1 MRRGSFCLTIIS
13 LVLVWGLFS
22 SFDYVKEWE
31 STDELIYTEPKKAL
45 AKISAIEKHAKA
57 ERNAP
62 QELCCIIKRANAR
75 SFIGDSSFVTCLS
88 EVKKFRQRTK
98 DDVARSVA
106 TFMVG
111 ELYRAYYQR
120 KSYTFANRTELGDYV
135 PEDIKEWTPRLFL
148 NTIHDNWFA
157 AISNE
162 KVKSTPSSQ
171 YEAIMSLGE
180 DSRIYYPTLY
190 DFFLSNMLEREEPSH
205 YRVKDSI
212 FSAKEKEKLMA
223 DWVDFHANDKE
234 RDAYVKTKLLSLE
247 RQFKDEKER
256 SALIHQ
262 LESLLEEVKDQ
273 RASILV
279 RIALLEELGDVVSL
293 TDLPADSKLPQRMM
307 DICEEGIKAFP
318 DHKKIAVLHHFSEVL
333 NKPRMSISL
342 VNTKIHTSDTV
353 KVKVSYANMNQLK
366 LNLSRINYSSALDY
380 ECVVGFD
387 RRSYPHGYY
396 PFDYYDENSKDIP
409 TTLLQS
415 FLFDLPKSNYCILR
429 DTVLNLSPLDYGLYG
444 LRVDTT
450 DKYIRFEVSDLICL
464 TTGKGKRTSLLE
476 RESISK
482 DYVVMDANTGAPK
495 PNVKL
500 IAQKELISHKYR
512 DNGEVYKTIGETST
526 DPFGFANLIF
536 PPENESEVRTCFMD
550 GGDVFLTPDY
560 SGRWLHFSGY
570 RWSHS
575 EDDYA
580 VVYTDR
586 TIYRPSQTVY
596 FKVVLYN
603 RSKNKPELV
612 ANEKI
617 TVSLKNYGKEIEE
630 KELVTNEFGSAAS
643 SFVIPANARTGTYV
657 IDVESFTQVEKTF
670 IEVAE
675 YKRPTFEVKLA
686 CPIENFTFDDTIQV
700 RGHADYLMG
709 APLSGAK
716 VEYRVEC
723 LSWRC
728 KGYGWRKEDVVC
740 DLCKV
745 SDDGSF
751 VIPFVAHKRK
761 DDRCDGPSYIYN
773 VYAKVTDANGETH
786 EEKRYVRVSDRPFY
800 FTTSSFNLKADT
812 VFVRMENFQG
822 ARYKVVNLYENGQE
836 TMVSYEVSHGE
847 EIVASGSV
855 KSDGDGMFQLPLN
868 TKKWASGE
876 YKLTLKATDQKGVE
890 SASSYK
896 LALFRKNDRRPP
908 LWTALWSE
916 NTKDVELPVGEMY
929 KVRVGSSLKNAYL
942 LMVVTD
948 VHDVVEKR
956 WIQLNDEIKDFSFQL
971 NEQNGGNLNV
981 KFFLVNKGKLYSR
994 EFTITKKEESK
1005 EMPMK
1010 LSVFRDKMQ
1019 PGSKETWTLTL
1030 PKGKQAEV
1038 LASMY
1043 DASLDKFERYS
1054 HNGWAFDLEPKY
1066 RFIFPKWEV
1075 CRWME
1080 MHIPLDDYYFT
1091 TQMDWSL
1098 DRFITLPDGAK
1109 HSPYEFVVSA
1119 DYGKSKN
1126 MDMTGATSY
1135 ISSSHSL
1142 HDENSIMAQYG
1153 MQLKNPTALSSQS
1166 DMAMGNVSQVRTNF
1180 AETAFFYPQLRTDK
1194 KGNVQFSFEMP
1205 ESLTRWNFRAL
1216 AYTKDLF
1223 FGLMSDQMVTQKDF
1237 MISPNLPRFLRKG
1250 DRCVLSAK
1258 VINLSESTIKGTALM
1273 ELLDPVTEKVVAK
1286 QNAGFDALAG
1296 KNTVVTCS
1304 FDVPRDMD
1312 AVLVRTSAVAGDFS
1326 DAEQTLLPILSDRM
1340 VLTQSL
1346 PIYVRGGQTKEYT
1359 FENLVNNKSNTR
1371 SSRFLKLEFAKDPI
1385 WYAVQALPSVAMV
1398 EHENAVSYSAAHF
1411 ASLMSEHIA
1420 KSNPKIFNV
1429 INMWKSQGMDKQTLL
1444 SNLEKNQ
1451 DVKNVLL
1458 NESPWVMEAK
1468 DETEMKQR
1476 LSTLFDMNDLH
1487 GKCSLWFD
1495 KLMEF
1500 RLKSGAYTWFKCVEP
1515 YIYPSTHT
1523 TLFVLD
1529 NFGRLRKAGIVDDAF
1544 LQRAQYR
1551 SSLQF
1556 LDGELRDAYEE
1567 LKRLHPKDYKEVA
1580 YVGMNELYYFQVHS
1594 LFPEVKVDVKA
1605 KEAFTFYYELA
1616 KKRWKDFSLYGRA
1629 LAAIAFYRGGDK
1641 ELAKTIVESIRE
1653 FSTTTDEMGMFWLKN
1668 ESGYLWYQAP
1678 ISAHTRLMEALEVV
1692 DPKVQEQDEM
1702 RLWLLNQKRTQNWD
1716 NTIANV
1722 DALNVL
1728 LLSGSDW
1735 LSNDNQVT
1743 IKLGG
1748 ETVQPEK
1755 AEAGTGYFT
1764 HYINGDD
1771 VKPSMGHVELKS
1783 EVGGNISWGALY
1795 WQFEEEIDKVLKN
1808 KTALHVEKMVMLE
1821 TRENGKPILKTIEE
1835 GTKLSVGDKLVVRVT
1850 LRTDRDMDYVS
1861 LKDQRA
1867 SCLEPTQQL
1876 SGYRCSEGTCYYQS
1890 PKDAAMYYFFD
1901 HLAKGTYVFEYPLWV
1916 THAGDYCNGI
1926 TTAQC
1931 MYAPEF
1937 MSNTGSVRIHV
1948 RPK

>member
-13 LVLVWGLFS
+13 LVFMWGLFS
-22 SFDYVKEWE
+22 SFDYAKEWKAV
-31 STDELIYTEPKKAL
+31 DEQLNTNPKTAL
-45 AKISAIEKHAKA
+45 SKVNSIEKQAKA
-57 ERNAP
+57 EGNAP
-62 QELCCIIKRANAR
+62 QQIRCIIERAKAKNYIEEGA
-75 SFIGDSSFVTCLS
+75 FTKCL
-88 EVKKFRQRTK
+88 EEMKQFQQQTK

-106 TFMVG
+106 TYMIG
-111 ELYRAYYQR
+111 KLYLKYYHDDAY
-120 KSYTFANRTELGDYV
+120 AINRRTNLGNYV
-135 PEDIKEWTPRLFL
+135 PEDIMEWTSNIFIDKIREYS
-148 NTIHDNWFA
+148 FA
-157 AISNE
+157 ALSNE
-162 KVKSTPSSQ
+162 KLKAVPATE
-171 YEAIMSLGE
+171 YEALLQKGE
-180 DSRIYYPTLY
+180 DSRIYRPTLY
-190 DFFLSNMLEREEPSH
+190 DLFLTDLLWGE
-205 YRVKDSI
+205 DSYSYDETKI
-212 FSAKEKEKLMA
+212 ISSEEKEKLLRERA
-223 DWVDFHANDKE
+223 AFHANDKE
-234 RDAYVKTKLLSLE
+234 RDAYVQSKLSLMDFLYE
-247 RQFKDEKER
+247 GKKDRAPLVSEME
-256 SALIHQ
+256 AF
-262 LESLLEEVKDQ
+262 LEETKKE

-279 RIALLEELGDVVSL
+279 RIALCEELKRSACVPLYDF
-293 TDLPADSKLPQRMM
+293 PQDSKLPQRLM
-307 DICEEGIKAFP
+307 DICDGGIKDFPKHNKINELKAF
-318 DHKKIAVLHHFSEVL
+318 VEEL
-333 NKPRMSISL
+333 NRPSVS
-342 VNTKIHTSDTV
+342 VSVENTKVYTSD
-353 KVKVSYANMNQLK
+353 KVRLKIRYANLERVK
-366 LNLSRINYSSALDY
+366 LNLFRLDVSS
-380 ECVVGFD
+380 
-387 RRSYPHGYY
+387 S
-396 PFDYYDENSKDIP
+396 FDYKSLNRDEIKKDKKFQ
-409 TTLLQS
+409 TQS
-415 FLFDLPKSNYCILR
+415 FSYDLAKTNYCVLR
-429 DTVLNLSPLDYGLYG
+429 DTIVELPALDFGMY
-444 LRVDTT
+444 RVELASIPQHYMD
-450 DKYIRFEVSDLICL
+450 FEVSNLFYLQTRRRQKEEDI
-464 TTGKGKRTSLLE
+464 
-476 RESISK
+476 IS
-482 DYVVMDANTGAPK
+482 DYVVVDAKSGAPK
-495 PNVKL
+495 QNVNLTVK
-500 IAQKELISHKYR
+500 KKR
-512 DNGEVYKTIGETST
+512 NNGEPEILAETST
-526 DPFGFANLIF
+526 DPSGF
-536 PPENESEVRTCFMD
+536 SEIILPGKGGYVSTCFAD
-550 GGDVFLTPDY
+550 GNDRFLSPDTY
-560 SGRWLHFSGY
+560 SLY
-570 RWSHS
+570 RYSYNGGARTNDNAGTYVS
-575 EDDYA
+575 IF
-580 VVYTDR
+580 TDR
-586 TIYRPSQTVY
+586 SIYRPSQTVY
-596 FKVVLYN
+596 YKAILY
-603 RSKNKPELV
+603 KLGKKAVEV
-612 ANEKI
+612 IAN
-617 TVSLKNYGKEIEE
+617 
-630 KELVTNEFGSAAS
+630 KELKVTVYDANGQTITEQNLKTNEFGSIAS
-643 SFVIPANARTGTYV
+643 SFVIPASGLSGNLRIHVDSYGSEY
-657 IDVESFTQVEKTF
+657 IRVE
-670 IEVAE
+670 E
-675 YKRPTFEVKLA
+675 YKRPTFEVKMTRPTNA
-686 CPIENFTFDDTIQV
+686 FSFGDSITV
-700 RGHADYLMG
+700 KGRADYLLG
-709 APLSGAK
+709 TPLSGAK
-716 VEYRVEC
+716 VEYTVARTYVWWWPYTSSGDDNTVAEGTC
-723 LSWRC
+723 
-728 KGYGWRKEDVVC
+728 VVA
-740 DLCKV
+740 
-745 SDDGSF
+745 DDGSF
-751 VIPFVAHKRK
+751 DIPFVARK
-761 DDRCDGPSYIYN
+761 DEADEGLSYYRYE
-773 VYAKVTDANGETH
+773 VSAKVTDANGETH
-786 EEKRYVRVSDRPFY
+786 EETIFLSVGDRSLIFSSDSQKNMLMDDFPAKQY
-800 FTTSSFNLKADT
+800 KIANLNG
-812 VFVRMENFQG
+812 EGQI
-822 ARYKVVNLYENGQE
+822 VN
-836 TMVSYEVSHGE
+836 VSYEVLRDTVP
-847 EIVASGSV
+847 VATGSAL
-855 KSDGDGMFQLPLN
+855 SDKEGIFSLDVN
-868 TKKWASGE
+868 TKEWLSGAYKVNLKTLDEKGREVTASYE
-876 YKLTLKATDQKGVE
+876 MVLY
-890 SASSYK
+890 
-896 LALFRKNDRRPP
+896 RKDDKRPAVHTF
-908 LWTALWSE
+908 LWTE
-916 NTKDVELPVGEMY
+916 DVKDVSLPYGKAY
-929 KVRVGSSLKNAYL
+929 KVRVGSSLKDAHL
-942 LMVVTD
+942 LVVVND
-948 VHDVVEKR
+948 EQGEVERR
-956 WIQLNDEIKDFSFQL
+956 WVDLNDEIKDFSFKL
-971 NEQNGGNLNV
+971 EEKNGENLNV
-981 KFFLVNKGKLYSR
+981 RFFLVNEGTCHESS
-994 EFTITKKEESK
+994 FTIRKQQESK
-1005 EMPMK
+1005 VMPVK
-1010 LSVFRDKMQ
+1010 LSVFRNKML

-1030 PKGKQAEV
+1030 PKERQAEV
-1038 LASMY
+1038 MAAMY
-1043 DASLDKFERYS
+1043 DASLDQFGKKEWSFIPVYHRYFQFPYWS
-1054 HNGWAFDLEPKY
+1054 ECHWIKASLAYSWMSFIEMTDWKY
-1066 RFIFPKWEV
+1066 DCFIA
-1075 CRWME
+1075 
-1080 MHIPLDDYYFT
+1080 
-1091 TQMDWSL
+1091 
-1098 DRFITLPDGAK
+1098 LPDGYRRYNAYMAFGGAK
-1109 HSPYEFVVSA
+1109 CVDGAAPMMKRAMAAPNAMTDSVDEEMVVESA
-1119 DYGKSKN
+1119 YAQADDG
-1126 MDMTGATSY
+1126 
-1135 ISSSHSL
+1135 
-1142 HDENSIMAQYG
+1142 EMAPVPEPEPEPEPEQG
-1153 MQLKNPTALSSQS
+1153 GPNPSEKDDAP
-1166 DMAMGNVSQVRTNF
+1166 VSQVRKNF

-1205 ESLTRWNFRAL
+1205 ESLTRWNFKAL
-1216 AYTKDLF
+1216 AHTTDLF
-1223 FGLMSDQMVTQKDF
+1223 FGQMSEQMVTQKDF

-1286 QNAGFDALAG
+1286 QNASFDALAG

-1385 WYAVQALPSVAMV
+1385 WYAVQALPSVATV

-1429 INMWKSQGMDKQTLL
+1429 INTWKSQGMDKQTLL

-1529 NFGRLRKAGIVDDAF
+1529 NFGRLRKAGIVDEAF
-1544 LQRAQYR
+1544 LQKAQYR

-1916 THAGDYCNGI
+1916 THAGDYSNGI
-1926 TTAQC
+1926 TSAQC
-1931 MYAPEF
+1931 LYAPEF
-1937 MSNTGSVRIHV
+1937 LTNTGSVRIRV
-1948 RPK
+1948 DK

>member
-13 LVLVWGLFS
+13 LVFMWGLFS
-22 SFDYVKEWE
+22 SFDYAKEWKAV
-31 STDELIYTEPKKAL
+31 DEQLNTNPKTAL
-45 AKISAIEKHAKA
+45 SKVNSIEKQAKA
-57 ERNAP
+57 EGNAP
-62 QELCCIIKRANAR
+62 QQIRCIIERAKAKNYIEEGA
-75 SFIGDSSFVTCLS
+75 FTKCL
-88 EVKKFRQRTK
+88 EEMKQFQQQTK

-106 TFMVG
+106 TYMIG
-111 ELYRAYYQR
+111 KLYLKYYHDDAY
-120 KSYTFANRTELGDYV
+120 AINRRTNLGNYV
-135 PEDIKEWTPRLFL
+135 PEDIMEWTSNIFIDKIREYS
-148 NTIHDNWFA
+148 FA
-157 AISNE
+157 ALSNE
-162 KVKSTPSSQ
+162 KLKAVPATE
-171 YEAIMSLGE
+171 YEALLQKGE
-180 DSRIYYPTLY
+180 DSRIYRPTLY
-190 DFFLSNMLEREEPSH
+190 DLFLTDLLWGE
-205 YRVKDSI
+205 DSYSYDETKI
-212 FSAKEKEKLMA
+212 ISSEEKEKLLRERA
-223 DWVDFHANDKE
+223 AFHANDKE
-234 RDAYVKTKLLSLE
+234 RDAYVQSKLSLMDFLYE
-247 RQFKDEKER
+247 GKKDRAPLVSEME
-256 SALIHQ
+256 AF
-262 LESLLEEVKDQ
+262 LEETKKE

-279 RIALLEELGDVVSL
+279 RIALCEELKRSACVPLYDF
-293 TDLPADSKLPQRMM
+293 PQDSKLPQRLM
-307 DICEEGIKAFP
+307 DICDGGIKDFPKHNKINELKAF
-318 DHKKIAVLHHFSEVL
+318 AEEL
-333 NKPRMSISL
+333 NRPSVS
-342 VNTKIHTSDTV
+342 VSVENTKVYTSD
-353 KVKVSYANMNQLK
+353 KVRLKIRYANLERVK
-366 LNLSRINYSSALDY
+366 LNLFRLDVSS
-380 ECVVGFD
+380 
-387 RRSYPHGYY
+387 S
-396 PFDYYDENSKDIP
+396 FDYKSLNRDEIKKDKKFQ
-409 TTLLQS
+409 TQS
-415 FLFDLPKSNYCILR
+415 FSYDLAKTNYCVLR
-429 DTVLNLSPLDYGLYG
+429 DTIVELPALDFGMY
-444 LRVDTT
+444 RVELGSIPQHYMD
-450 DKYIRFEVSDLICL
+450 FEVSNLFYLQTRRRQKEEDI
-464 TTGKGKRTSLLE
+464 
-476 RESISK
+476 IS
-482 DYVVMDANTGAPK
+482 DYVVVDAKSGAPK
-495 PNVKL
+495 QNVNLTVK
-500 IAQKELISHKYR
+500 KKR
-512 DNGEVYKTIGETST
+512 NNGEPEILAETST
-526 DPFGFANLIF
+526 DPSGF
-536 PPENESEVRTCFMD
+536 SEIILPGKGGYVSTCFAD
-550 GGDVFLTPDY
+550 GNDRFLSPDTY
-560 SGRWLHFSGY
+560 SLY
-570 RWSHS
+570 RYSYNGGARTNDNAGTYVS
-575 EDDYA
+575 IF
-580 VVYTDR
+580 TDR
-586 TIYRPSQTVY
+586 AIYRPSQTVY
-596 FKVVLYN
+596 YKAILY
-603 RSKNKPELV
+603 KLGKKAVEV
-612 ANEKI
+612 IAN
-617 TVSLKNYGKEIEE
+617 
-630 KELVTNEFGSAAS
+630 KELKVTVYDANGQTITEQNLKTNEFGSIAS
-643 SFVIPANARTGTYV
+643 SFVIPASGLSGNLRIHVDSYGSEY
-657 IDVESFTQVEKTF
+657 IRVE
-670 IEVAE
+670 E
-675 YKRPTFEVKLA
+675 YKRPTFEVKMTRPTNA
-686 CPIENFTFDDTIQV
+686 FSFGDSITV
-700 RGHADYLMG
+700 KGRADYLLG
-709 APLSGAK
+709 TPLSGAK
-716 VEYRVEC
+716 V
-723 LSWRC
+723 
-728 KGYGWRKEDVVC
+728 GYTVARTYVWWWPYTSSGDDNTVAEGTCEVA
-740 DLCKV
+740 
-745 SDDGSF
+745 DDGSF
-751 VIPFVAHKRK
+751 DIPFVARK
-761 DDRCDGPSYIYN
+761 DEADEGLSYYRYE
-773 VYAKVTDANGETH
+773 VSAKVTDANGETH
-786 EEKRYVRVSDRPFY
+786 EETIFLSVGDRSLFFSSDSQKNMLMDDFPAKQY
-800 FTTSSFNLKADT
+800 KIANLNG
-812 VFVRMENFQG
+812 EGQ
-822 ARYKVVNLYENGQE
+822 VVN
-836 TMVSYEVSHGE
+836 VSYEVLRDTVP
-847 EIVASGSV
+847 VATGSAL
-855 KSDGDGMFQLPLN
+855 SDKEGIFSLNVN
-868 TKKWASGE
+868 TKEWLSGA
-876 YKLTLKATDQKGVE
+876 YKVNLKALDEKAREVT
-890 SASSYK
+890 ASYEMV
-896 LALFRKNDRRPP
+896 LYRKDDKRPAVHTF
-908 LWTALWSE
+908 LWTE
-916 NTKDVELPVGEMY
+916 DVKDVSLPYGKVY
-929 KVRVGSSLKNAYL
+929 KVRVGSSLKDAHL
-942 LMVVTD
+942 LVVVND
-948 VHDVVEKR
+948 EQGEVERR
-956 WIQLNDEIKDFSFQL
+956 WVDLNDEIKDFSFKL
-971 NEQNGGNLNV
+971 EEKNGENLNV
-981 KFFLVNKGKLYSR
+981 RFFLVNEGTCHESS
-994 EFTITKKEESK
+994 FTIRKQQESRVI
-1005 EMPMK
+1005 PVK
-1010 LSVFRDKMQ
+1010 LSVFRNKML

-1030 PKGKQAEV
+1030 PKERQAEV
-1038 LASMY
+1038 MAAMY
-1043 DASLDKFERYS
+1043 DASLDQFGKKEWSFIPVYHRYFQFPYWS
-1054 HNGWAFDLEPKY
+1054 ECHWIKASLAYSWMSFIEMTDWKY
-1066 RFIFPKWEV
+1066 DCFIA
-1075 CRWME
+1075 
-1080 MHIPLDDYYFT
+1080 
-1091 TQMDWSL
+1091 
-1098 DRFITLPDGAK
+1098 LPDGYRRYNAYMAFGGAK
-1109 HSPYEFVVSA
+1109 CVDGAAPMMKRAMAAPNAMTDSVDEEMVVESA
-1119 DYGKSKN
+1119 YAQADDG
-1126 MDMTGATSY
+1126 
-1135 ISSSHSL
+1135 
-1142 HDENSIMAQYG
+1142 EMAPVPEPEPEPEPEQG
-1153 MQLKNPTALSSQS
+1153 GPNPSEKDDAP
-1166 DMAMGNVSQVRTNF
+1166 VSQVRKNF

-1359 FENLVNNKSNTR
+1359 FENLVNNKSNTL

-1385 WYAVQALPSVAMV
+1385 WYAVQALPSVATV

-1429 INMWKSQGMDKQTLL
+1429 INTWKSQGMDKQTLL

-1476 LSTLFDMNDLH
+1476 LSTLFDVNDLH

-1500 RLKSGAYTWFKCVEP
+1500 RLESGAYTWFKCVEP

-1594 LFPEVKVDVKA
+1594 LFPEVKVDAKA

-1668 ESGYLWYQAP
+1668 ESGYLWHQAP

-1783 EVGGNISWGALY
+1783 KVGGNIFWGALY

-1916 THAGDYCNGI
+1916 THAGDYSNGI
-1926 TTAQC
+1926 TSAQC
-1931 MYAPEF
+1931 LYAPEF
-1937 MSNTGSVRIHV
+1937 LTNTGSVRIRV
-1948 RPK
+1948 DK

>member
-1 MRRGSFCLTIIS
+1 MTRPTNAFSF
-13 LVLVWGLFS
+13 
-22 SFDYVKEWE
+22 
-31 STDELIYTEPKKAL
+31 
-45 AKISAIEKHAKA
+45 
-57 ERNAP
+57 
-62 QELCCIIKRANAR
+62 
-75 SFIGDSSFVTCLS
+75 GDS
-88 EVKKFRQRTK
+88 
-98 DDVARSVA
+98 
-106 TFMVG
+106 
-111 ELYRAYYQR
+111 
-120 KSYTFANRTELGDYV
+120 
-135 PEDIKEWTPRLFL
+135 I
-148 NTIHDNWFA
+148 
-157 AISNE
+157 
-162 KVKSTPSSQ
+162 
-171 YEAIMSLGE
+171 
-180 DSRIYYPTLY
+180 
-190 DFFLSNMLEREEPSH
+190 
-205 YRVKDSI
+205 
-212 FSAKEKEKLMA
+212 
-223 DWVDFHANDKE
+223 
-234 RDAYVKTKLLSLE
+234 
-247 RQFKDEKER
+247 
-256 SALIHQ
+256 
-262 LESLLEEVKDQ
+262 
-273 RASILV
+273 
-279 RIALLEELGDVVSL
+279 
-293 TDLPADSKLPQRMM
+293 
-307 DICEEGIKAFP
+307 
-318 DHKKIAVLHHFSEVL
+318 
-333 NKPRMSISL
+333 
-342 VNTKIHTSDTV
+342 TV
-353 KVKVSYANMNQLK
+353 K
-366 LNLSRINYSSALDY
+366 
-380 ECVVGFD
+380 
-387 RRSYPHGYY
+387 
-396 PFDYYDENSKDIP
+396 
-409 TTLLQS
+409 
-415 FLFDLPKSNYCILR
+415 
-429 DTVLNLSPLDYGLYG
+429 
-444 LRVDTT
+444 
-450 DKYIRFEVSDLICL
+450 
-464 TTGKGKRTSLLE
+464 
-476 RESISK
+476 
-482 DYVVMDANTGAPK
+482 
-495 PNVKL
+495 
-500 IAQKELISHKYR
+500 
-512 DNGEVYKTIGETST
+512 
-526 DPFGFANLIF
+526 
-536 PPENESEVRTCFMD
+536 
-550 GGDVFLTPDY
+550 
-560 SGRWLHFSGY
+560 GR
-570 RWSHS
+570 
-575 EDDYA
+575 
-580 VVYTDR
+580 
-586 TIYRPSQTVY
+586 
-596 FKVVLYN
+596 
-603 RSKNKPELV
+603 
-612 ANEKI
+612 
-617 TVSLKNYGKEIEE
+617 
-630 KELVTNEFGSAAS
+630 
-643 SFVIPANARTGTYV
+643 
-657 IDVESFTQVEKTF
+657 
-670 IEVAE
+670 
-675 YKRPTFEVKLA
+675 
-686 CPIENFTFDDTIQV
+686 
-700 RGHADYLMG
+700 ADYLLG
-709 APLSGAK
+709 TPLSGAK
-716 VEYRVEC
+716 VEYTVARTY
-723 LSWRC
+723 SWWWPSPSLGDDNTVAEGTC
-728 KGYGWRKEDVVC
+728 EVA
-740 DLCKV
+740 
-745 SDDGSF
+745 DDGSF
-751 VIPFVAHKRK
+751 DIPFVARK
-761 DDRCDGPSYIYN
+761 DEADEGLSYYRYE
-773 VYAKVTDANGETH
+773 VSAKVTDANGETH
-786 EEKRYVRVSDRPFY
+786 EESIFLSVGDRSLFFSSDSQKNMLMDDFPAKQY
-800 FTTSSFNLKADT
+800 KIANLNG
-812 VFVRMENFQG
+812 EGQ
-822 ARYKVVNLYENGQE
+822 VVN
-836 TMVSYEVSHGE
+836 VSYEVLRDTVP
-847 EIVASGSV
+847 VATGSAL
-855 KSDGDGMFQLPLN
+855 SDKEGIFSLNVN
-868 TKKWASGE
+868 TKEWLSGA
-876 YKLTLKATDQKGVE
+876 YKVNLKALDEKGREVT
-890 SASSYK
+890 ASYEMV
-896 LALFRKNDRRPP
+896 LYRKDDKRPAVHTF
-908 LWTALWSE
+908 LWTE
-916 NTKDVELPVGEMY
+916 DVKDVSLPYGKAY
-929 KVRVGSSLKNAYL
+929 KVRVGSSLKDAHL
-942 LMVVTD
+942 LVVVND
-948 VHDVVEKR
+948 EQGEVERR
-956 WIQLNDEIKDFSFQL
+956 WVDLNDEIKDFSFKL
-971 NEQNGGNLNV
+971 EEKNGENLNV
-981 KFFLVNKGKLYSR
+981 RFFLVNEGTCHESS
-994 EFTITKKEESK
+994 FTIRKQQESK
-1005 EMPMK
+1005 VMPVK
-1010 LSVFRDKMQ
+1010 LSVFRNKML

-1030 PKGKQAEV
+1030 PKERQAEV
-1038 LASMY
+1038 MAAMY
-1043 DASLDKFERYS
+1043 DASLDQFGKNEWSFNPVYHRY
-1054 HNGWAFDLEPKY
+1054 FQ
-1066 RFIFPKWEV
+1066 FPSWTE
-1075 CRWME
+1075 CRWINASLSYSWMPFIE
-1080 MHIPLDDYYFT
+1080 MT
-1091 TQMDWSL
+1091 DWKY
-1098 DRFITLPDGAK
+1098 DCFIALPDGYRRYNAYMAFGGAK
-1109 HSPYEFVVSA
+1109 CVDGAAPMMKRAMAAPNAMTDSVDEETVVESA
-1119 DYGKSKN
+1119 Y
-1126 MDMTGATSY
+1126 
-1135 ISSSHSL
+1135 
-1142 HDENSIMAQYG
+1142 AQADDG
-1153 MQLKNPTALSSQS
+1153 EIAPVPEPEPEPEQGGPNPSEKDDAP
-1166 DMAMGNVSQVRTNF
+1166 VSQVRKNF

-1223 FGLMSDQMVTQKDF
+1223 FGLMSEQMVTQKDF

-1286 QNAGFDALAG
+1286 QNAGFDAVAG

-1359 FENLVNNKSNTR
+1359 FENLVNNKSNTL

-1385 WYAVQALPSVAMV
+1385 WYAVQALPSVATV

-1476 LSTLFDMNDLH
+1476 LSTLFDVNDLH

-1500 RLKSGAYTWFKCVEP
+1500 RLESGAYTWFKCVEP

-1529 NFGRLRKAGIVDDAF
+1529 NFGRLRKAGIVDEAF
-1544 LQRAQYR
+1544 LQKAQYR

-1594 LFPEVKVDVKA
+1594 LFPEVKVDAKA

-1641 ELAKTIVESIRE
+1641 ELAKAIVESIRE

-1668 ESGYLWYQAP
+1668 ESGYLWHQAP

-1783 EVGGNISWGALY
+1783 EAGGNISWGALY